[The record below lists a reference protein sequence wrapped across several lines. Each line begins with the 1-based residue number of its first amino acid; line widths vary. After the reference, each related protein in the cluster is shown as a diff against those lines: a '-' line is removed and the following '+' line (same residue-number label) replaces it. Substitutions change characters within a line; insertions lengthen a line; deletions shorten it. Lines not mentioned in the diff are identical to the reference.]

1 MKKIFIL
8 STSLLLLQ
16 QAAFGQ
22 IPLLQNT
29 SLPAVKPMPNPAI
42 IAHRGTTYWA
52 PEETEAAYRW
62 ARNMGADYLEA
73 DLQLT
78 KDGVLLTLHDD
89 QLTRTTNIAQIYPLR
104 QSQPANHFTYLELL
118 KLDAGSW
125 FNHKYPERARK
136 SFSQL
141 EILTLEDLVKIAQGY
156 RIKRGIDHKRLI
168 NPDHS
173 FAYVKDEADNGN
185 RPGLYLEFKKP
196 ELNPGIEKQFAKEIK
211 RLGWNIVSNQVP
223 NRQQAPLNGKVKV
236 GYNNGKLILQTFSRQ
251 SFIKLDHMFQGHIPT
266 TLLVNAYPGQ
276 LKLHQPTLLLRN
288 NAAFAKAYHAH
299 FLGLNIMDPL
309 DKLYQPKTAQKIR
322 QDVANWVHKQGLGLH
337 PYSFDTTK
345 QLKEWQ
351 ELADGV
357 FTNRTDLARKVYA
370 TPKRG
375 PILDAKKLLDDLG
388 YY

>member
-1 MKKIFIL
+1 MKKIFVL

-22 IPLLQNT
+22 APLLQNT
-29 SLPAVKPMPNPAI
+29 SSAVAQSVPNPAI

-104 QSQPANHFTYLELL
+104 QLQSANHFTYSELL

-125 FNHKYPERARK
+125 FNHKYPKRARK
-136 SFSQL
+136 GFSQL
-141 EILTLEDLVKIAQGY
+141 EILTLEDLIKIAQGY
-156 RIKRGIDHKRLI
+156 RIKRGLDHKRLI

-196 ELNPGIEKQFAKEIK
+196 ELNPGIEKQFAKEIQ
-211 RLGWNIVSNQVP
+211 RLGWNIVSDQIP
-223 NRQQAPLNGKVKV
+223 NGQQPLLNGKVKV
-236 GYNNGKLILQTFSRQ
+236 GCSNGKLVLQTFSRQ
-251 SFIKLDHMFQGHIPT
+251 SLIKLDHMFQGHIPT
-266 TLLVNAYPGQ
+266 TLLVDAYPGQ
-276 LKLHQPTLLLRN
+276 LKPHQPTLLLKN
-288 NAAFAKAYHAH
+288 NTAFAKAHHAH
-299 FLGLNIMDPL
+299 FLGIDIMDSL
-309 DKLYQPKTAQKIR
+309 DKLYPPQTAQKIR
-322 QDVANWVHKQGLGLH
+322 QDIANWVHEQGLGLH
-337 PYSFDTTK
+337 PYSFDTVK
-345 QLKEWQ
+345 QLKKWHG
-351 ELADGV
+351 LVDGV
-357 FTNRTDLARKVYA
+357 FTNRTDLAREIYA

-375 PILDAKKLLDDLG
+375 PVLNAKKLLDDLG
-388 YY
+388 Y

>member
-22 IPLLQNT
+22 IPVLQNT
-29 SLPAVKPMPNPAI
+29 SLPAVRPMPNPAI

-89 QLTRTTNIAQIYPLR
+89 QLTRTTNIAQIYP
-104 QSQPANHFTYLELL
+104 F
-118 KLDAGSW
+118 
-125 FNHKYPERARK
+125 
-136 SFSQL
+136 
-141 EILTLEDLVKIAQGY
+141 AQGY

-223 NRQQAPLNGKVKV
+223 NRQQASLNGKVKV
-236 GYNNGKLILQTFSRQ
+236 GYNNGKLILQTFSHQ

-322 QDVANWVHKQGLGLH
+322 QDVADWVHKQGLGLH